1 MFDISMEKEPA
12 LSLLYA
18 LIAGAMSLL
27 CISHYFFGHFDIL
40 LIQLMTI
47 AIFIFTSVFLF
58 LNRNRT
64 MSQYINLLTLTSVA
78 LLIQYQ
84 LNFNPELTMHW
95 IYVFPVISYFAL
107 PIRWAFLLNTSVMIS
122 TLSQLFFLIGTEQTL
137 KFILV
142 YMLVGM
148 CSLCYAYV
156 NILKQT
162 NLLKLAV
169 TDYQSGA
176 YNSSY
181 LLQKLHQEI
190 ARSETTSRTLSML
203 AITIDDY
210 LQIREIH
217 SKNASNRL
225 VKLFRHKL
233 ITLLRAGDDIFH
245 NGKGTF
251 FILLPNCSME
261 GGVILK
267 ERLLKEMEEEHWGD
281 VGDLQLNVGLA
292 SLNHKENAESF
303 LHRASGF
310 VYKQQQTALRL
321 MSFND

>member
-18 LIAGAMSLL
+18 LIAAAMGLL
-27 CISHYFFGHFDIL
+27 CVSHYFFGHFDVL
-40 LIQLMTI
+40 LIQLMSI

-58 LNRNRT
+58 LNRNRAL
-64 MSQYINLLTLTSVA
+64 SQYINLLTLTSIA
-78 LLIQYQ
+78 LLMQYQ
-84 LNFNPELTMHW
+84 LNFNSELTLHW

-107 PIRWAFLLNTSVMIS
+107 PIKWAFLLNVAVMFSSI
-122 TLSQLFFLIGTEQTL
+122 SQLIFILSTQQTL
-137 KFILV
+137 KFMFI

-156 NILKQT
+156 NTLKQT

-176 YNSSY
+176 YNSRY
-181 LLQKLHQEI
+181 LLEKLHQEI

-210 LQIREIH
+210 QQIQEIH
-217 SKNASNRL
+217 GKDASNRL

-233 ITLLRAGDDIFH
+233 IALLRAGDDIFH
-245 NGKGTF
+245 NAKGTF
-251 FILLPNCSME
+251 YILLPNCSME

-267 ERLLKEMEEEHWGD
+267 ERLLKDMDNEHWGD
-281 VGDLQLNVGLA
+281 IGDLQLNIGLA

-310 VYKQQQTALRL
+310 VHKQQQTALRL
-321 MSFND
+321 MSFNN